1 VTLPVSASTRS
12 SAPSGAVARAL
23 HALVR
28 GYRKVAAGR
37 PSPCRFDP
45 SCSSY
50 ALEALERHGAAR
62 GSWLAVRRLVRCHPW
77 GGMGWDPVPDRKA
90 N

>member
-1 VTLPVSASTRS
+1 MSP
-12 SAPSGAVARAL
+12 VARVL

-28 GYRKVAAGR
+28 AYQRLMTGR

-50 ALEALERHGAAR
+50 ALEALEGHGAAR
-62 GSWLAVRRLVRCHPW
+62 GSWLTLRRLARCHPW
-77 GGMGWDPVPDRKA
+77 GGHGWDPVPHGKA